1 MNFFRGV
8 QRESGGVVLG
18 DIIVAVGG
26 KTVSFIEDLLSIIE
40 EFDIGDLVPITVQRS
55 NPPTRVDLHI
65 RTY

>member
-1 MNFFRGV
+1 MNLFRGV

-18 DIIVAVGG
+18 DVIVAVGG
-26 KTVSFIEDLLSIIE
+26 KTVTLLEELLSIIE

-55 NPPTRVDLHI
+55 DPPTRVDLHI